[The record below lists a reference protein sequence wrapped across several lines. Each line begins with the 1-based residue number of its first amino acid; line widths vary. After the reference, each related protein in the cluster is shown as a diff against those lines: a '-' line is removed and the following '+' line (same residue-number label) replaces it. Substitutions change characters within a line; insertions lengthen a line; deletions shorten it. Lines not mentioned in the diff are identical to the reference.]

1 MKGVCCCSVT
11 ESCPTLWDAMD
22 CSTPGFPVLHCLLE
36 FAQTHVH
43 WVGFASQLS
52 HPLSPPSPPDFSLS
66 QNQGPFPMSWLFPS
80 DGQSIGAPASPLPMN
95 IQCWFPLV
103 LNGLISLLPKGL
115 SGVFPA
121 PHIERTNSSA
131 LSLLYG
137 PTLEAINDYWK
148 NHSFNYMDLCRQD
161 DVSAF

>member
-11 ESCPTLWDAMD
+11 EPCPTLWDAMD

-43 WVGFASQLS
+43 WVGYASQLS
-52 HPLSPPSPPDFSLS
+52 HPLSLPSPLDFSLS

-80 DGQSIGAPASPLPMN
+80 DGQSFGAPASPLPMN
-95 IQCWFPLV
+95 IPCWFPLV

-121 PHIERTNSSA
+121 PHIESTNSSA

>member
-1 MKGVCCCSVT
+1 MPFDVCCSVT
-11 ESCPTLWDAMD
+11 QLCPSLCDRMD
-22 CSTPGFPVLHCLLE
+22 CSLPDFPVFHHLLE

-43 WVGFASQLS
+43 WVGYASQLS
-52 HPLSPPSPPDFSLS
+52 HPLSPPFPPDFSLF
-66 QNQGPFPMSWLFPS
+66 QNQGLFPMSWLFPS

-121 PHIERTNSSA
+121 PQIESTNSLV

-137 PTLEAINDYWK
+137 PTREAINDYWK

>member
-11 ESCPTLWDAMD
+11 EPCPTLWDAMD

-80 DGQSIGAPASPLPMN
+80 DGQSFGAPASPLPMN
-95 IQCWFPLV
+95 IPCWFPLV

-121 PHIERTNSSA
+121 PHIESTNSSA
-131 LSLLYG
+131 LSLLYC
-137 PTLEAINDYWK
+137 PPLRSIHD
-148 NHSFNYMDLCRQD
+148 
-161 DVSAF
+161 